1 MPNRNN
7 TFSTLSDTLRV
18 SYLWQVFLKN
28 KKDIFLLPCIFALL
42 VFLVSL
48 NIEKKYSSTST
59 LVIKPEEN
67 KKTVNI
73 EEVYS
78 QDNQVN
84 RINNQ
89 IAILKSEEVLEAT
102 LKNNNLLV
110 KFNEIVST
118 SDVPFY
124 NRLLSKK
131 ILFNETNIKNYF
143 RDNFRVSN
151 IPRSDILEISFVSTH
166 PKIAQLALNSIIDS
180 YQKYEIDSK
189 VKITSYANQKIT
201 ERLKELNEQ
210 MSEAQLKLATYK
222 KTNGLIDT
230 GNVKEIKIGE
240 IQSLSKRIQDTE
252 KSILE
257 NESDISAIELANGN
271 VDQLIAIK
279 DLATRDEVKNIKNLL
294 STNQSN
300 IASLRLVYTENHPK
314 LIQALESEK
323 SQKEQLKTILNENT
337 QLKTVEL
344 NNLKSFLV
352 ASKKNL
358 DNTTKEFRELEDK
371 ESGMLNF
378 QREVESNQKLYESFL
393 QRVKETNEAQNLQV
407 SNIQLI
413 EMPNVPII
421 PISPNL
427 LKNSVS
433 GYLMSLFAVFCI
445 VLYRSL
451 RFETIVGIAE
461 LNTLDKST
469 MGYLPRVQNIKKGFH
484 LLQNYIEDSES
495 GFSESVRMLRTSII
509 SKFKKHTTIL
519 VTSGSSGDGKTTVA
533 FNLALSLE
541 NHHKVLI
548 IEADTKRPS
557 VVKAFYQFEGK
568 GNLGFS
574 DLITNQARFE
584 ETIVRVPGTN
594 LDLITAGENRI
605 DITDAVTT
613 EQLKSFFTTL
623 ASIYDYVIVDSPPVL
638 PVADTLVIGQAV
650 DYTLFVVRS
659 EVTKIMSTMNSVDR
673 LKDVGNNIDAFVL
686 NDFDRSK
693 DADYYANYY
702 DYDNYRYSNRT

>member
-1 MPNRNN
+1 M
-7 TFSTLSDTLRV
+7 
-18 SYLWQVFLKN
+18 
-28 KKDIFLLPCIFALL
+28 
-42 VFLVSL
+42 
-48 NIEKKYSSTST
+48 
-59 LVIKPEEN
+59 
-67 KKTVNI
+67 
-73 EEVYS
+73 
-78 QDNQVN
+78 
-84 RINNQ
+84 
-89 IAILKSEEVLEAT
+89 
-102 LKNNNLLV
+102 
-110 KFNEIVST
+110 
-118 SDVPFY
+118 
-124 NRLLSKK
+124 
-131 ILFNETNIKNYF
+131 
-143 RDNFRVSN
+143 
-151 IPRSDILEISFVSTH
+151 
-166 PKIAQLALNSIIDS
+166 
-180 YQKYEIDSK
+180 
-189 VKITSYANQKIT
+189 
-201 ERLKELNEQ
+201 
-210 MSEAQLKLATYK
+210 
-222 KTNGLIDT
+222 
-230 GNVKEIKIGE
+230 
-240 IQSLSKRIQDTE
+240 
-252 KSILE
+252 
-257 NESDISAIELANGN
+257 
-271 VDQLIAIK
+271 
-279 DLATRDEVKNIKNLL
+279 
-294 STNQSN
+294 
-300 IASLRLVYTENHPK
+300 YTENHPK
-314 LIQALESEK
+314 LIQALELEK
-323 SQKEQLKTILNENT
+323 SQKEQLKTILNENA
-337 QLKTVEL
+337 QSKTVEL

-393 QRVKETNEAQNLQV
+393 QRVKETNETQNLQV

-433 GYLMSLFAVFCI
+433 GYLMSLFAIFCI

-451 RFETIVGIAE
+451 SVETIMGIAE
-461 LNTLDKST
+461 LSTFNKST
-469 MGYLPRVQNIKKGFH
+469 MGHLPRVLNIKKGFH
-484 LLQNYIEDSES
+484 LLQNYIEDNES
-495 GFSESVRMLRTSII
+495 IFSESVRMLRTSIV

-519 VTSGSSGDGKTTVA
+519 ITSGSPGDGKTTVA

-594 LDLITAGENRI
+594 LDLVTSGENRI

-659 EVTKIMSTMNSVDR
+659 EVTKILSTLNSVNR

-686 NDFDRSK
+686 NDFDHSK
-693 DADYYANYY
+693 DADYYGNYY
-702 DYDNYRYSNRT
+702 DYDNYKYSNRT

>member
-1 MPNRNN
+1 
-7 TFSTLSDTLRV
+7 
-18 SYLWQVFLKN
+18 
-28 KKDIFLLPCIFALL
+28 
-42 VFLVSL
+42 
-48 NIEKKYSSTST
+48 
-59 LVIKPEEN
+59 
-67 KKTVNI
+67 
-73 EEVYS
+73 
-78 QDNQVN
+78 
-84 RINNQ
+84 
-89 IAILKSEEVLEAT
+89 
-102 LKNNNLLV
+102 
-110 KFNEIVST
+110 
-118 SDVPFY
+118 
-124 NRLLSKK
+124 
-131 ILFNETNIKNYF
+131 
-143 RDNFRVSN
+143 
-151 IPRSDILEISFVSTH
+151 
-166 PKIAQLALNSIIDS
+166 
-180 YQKYEIDSK
+180 
-189 VKITSYANQKIT
+189 
-201 ERLKELNEQ
+201 
-210 MSEAQLKLATYK
+210 
-222 KTNGLIDT
+222 
-230 GNVKEIKIGE
+230 
-240 IQSLSKRIQDTE
+240 
-252 KSILE
+252 
-257 NESDISAIELANGN
+257 
-271 VDQLIAIK
+271 
-279 DLATRDEVKNIKNLL
+279 
-294 STNQSN
+294 
-300 IASLRLVYTENHPK
+300 
-314 LIQALESEK
+314 
-323 SQKEQLKTILNENT
+323 
-337 QLKTVEL
+337 
-344 NNLKSFLV
+344 
-352 ASKKNL
+352 
-358 DNTTKEFRELEDK
+358 
-371 ESGMLNF
+371 MLNF

-393 QRVKETNEAQNLQV
+393 QRVKETNETQNLQV

-433 GYLMSLFAVFCI
+433 GYLMSLFAVFWI

-461 LNTLDKST
+461 LNTFNKST
-469 MGYLPRVQNIKKGFH
+469 MGYLPRVRNLKKGFH
-484 LLQNYIEDSES
+484 LLQNYVEDSES
-495 GFSESVRMLRTSII
+495 GFSESVRMLRTSIV

-519 VTSGSSGDGKTTVA
+519 ITSGSPGDGKTTVA

-557 VVKAFYQFEGK
+557 VVKAFYKFEEK

-693 DADYYANYY
+693 DIDYYGNYY
-702 DYDNYRYSNRT
+702 DYENYRSSNRT